1 MMNNI
6 RINFI
11 PADIGGCGY
20 YRIIY
25 PAQMLFNHYKVTINT
40 PATFN
45 YYEQDYIYTQRIC
58 HSDTF
63 KALLQMKDKGV
74 KFIID
79 YDDCIWKEVPSYNRC
94 NVHWED
100 NYKGMKEYL
109 ALLADKVTCTNE
121 FIKESLTEF
130 IEPDKIIVI
139 PNSLDYSRWRFDYY
153 EPNDKLNF
161 LYAGSNTHWNVN
173 DTGDF
178 HKGLINY
185 LKDKEVNIMGTNP
198 TFLKVNSNTPWVD
211 VNSYPIIFA
220 SRALQNRFVLAPLQ
234 DNYFNKCKSDLKYLE
249 CCAVGRVALVSTFTD
264 SPYNLSHPLQRI
276 PNNCSES
283 TMKDIVKNAI
293 KHYDEIIKHQYG
305 IINNR
310 WLKKDLYEPL
320 FN

>member
-1 MMNNI
+1 MNNI

-11 PADIGGCGY
+11 PADLGGCGY

-25 PAQMLFNHYKVTINT
+25 PAQMLYNHYKVTIST

-94 NVHWED
+94 NVHWKD
-100 NYKGMKEYL
+100 NYNGMKEYL

-139 PNSLDYSRWRFDYY
+139 PNSLDYSRWRIDYY

-198 TFLKVNSNTPWVD
+198 TFLNVHSNTPWVD

-293 KHYDEIIKHQYG
+293 KHYDEIIKHQYS